1 MLPTY
6 ERAFVGILE
15 ERFCSRD
22 VLIQVLIG
30 PRQVGKTTGVK
41 QLLQRWN
48 GPFFYANADGLLV
61 SDRNWLVEQWQ
72 KALASGDGTGA
83 WMQSP
88 GEWGGE
94 KISLL
99 QASLRE
105 F

>member
-15 ERFCSRD
+15 ERFRSRD

-48 GPFFYANADGLLV
+48 GPFFMPMRMVYWSV
-61 SDRNWLVEQWQ
+61 
-72 KALASGDGTGA
+72 TGI
-83 WMQSP
+83 
-88 GEWGGE
+88 G
-94 KISLL
+94 
-99 QASLRE
+99 
-105 F
+105 

>member
-15 ERFCSRD
+15 ERFRSRD

-61 SDRNWLVEQWQ
+61 SDRSWLLEQ
-72 KALASGDGTGA
+72 
-83 WMQSP
+83 
-88 GEWGGE
+88 
-94 KISLL
+94 
-99 QASLRE
+99 
-105 F
+105 